1 MLSVQCASKRLITTF
16 WALLFA
22 TGCAMLTGIPDLDTS
37 DGRVYAQRCGACH
50 ATSHVGGHVVPD
62 PRFRTMAEWE
72 NILPK
77 MEQLIRERGLAP
89 LGESER
95 EAIIRYLSQHA
106 KS

>member
-1 MLSVQCASKRLITTF
+1 MPDVLQAFGRFNT
-16 WALLFA
+16 ALLTVLYV
-22 TGCAMLTGIPDLDTS
+22 TGCAMLTGIPDLDTT

-50 ATSHVGGHVVPD
+50 GRYHVGSHGVPD
-62 PRFRTMAEWE
+62 PRFRTIAEWE
-72 NILPK
+72 HILPK

-95 EAIIRYLSQHA
+95 EAIIRYLGQHA